1 MLASHVMQWFQ
12 MTGQY
17 GVLLPAVFSS
27 DRNLQHYVHFG
38 HILLHEW
45 HLCGL
50 CAKFI
55 IIIFNSV

>member
-17 GVLLPAVFSS
+17 GVLLPAIFQAIEI
-27 DRNLQHYVHFG
+27 LQNYLRFG
-38 HILLHEW
+38 HILLREW

-55 IIIFNSV
+55 IYYNSV